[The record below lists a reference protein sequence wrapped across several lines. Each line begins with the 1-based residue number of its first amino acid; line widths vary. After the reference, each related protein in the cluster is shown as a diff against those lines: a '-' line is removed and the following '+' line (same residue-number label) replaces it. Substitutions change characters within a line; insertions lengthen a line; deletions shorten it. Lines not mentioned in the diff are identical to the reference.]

1 MIVTFGIALRIA
13 VMVVAA
19 VVLQVAAIAKLHV
32 LGASPDIVPLLVGA
46 IGLLGGSV
54 AAAVVGFF
62 CGLLLDLALGQPLG
76 SSALVLTAVGYAVGR
91 YREVRDPAHGLI
103 AIPVG
108 AAATAGYVLGT
119 AALSFMLEIGAEVS
133 GIVFREMLITVILN
147 SLVALLVFPI
157 VRRFLRP
164 ALIESTPRRRRRRET
179 APTGP
184 LGLRGLEV

>member
-1 MIVTFGIALRIA
+1 MIVTLGIALRIA
-13 VMVVAA
+13 AFVVLA
-19 VVLQVAAIAKLHV
+19 VVLQVAAVAKLHV
-32 LGASPDIVPLLVGA
+32 LGASPDVIPLLVGA

-54 AAAVVGFF
+54 AAAVVGFA

-103 AIPVG
+103 PIPVG

-119 AALSFMLEIGAEVS
+119 AALSFMLEIRAEVS
-133 GIVFREMLITVILN
+133 GVVFREMLITVLLN
-147 SLVALLVFPI
+147 AIVALLVFPI
-157 VRRFLRP
+157 VRRGLRR
-164 ALIESTPRRRRRRET
+164 ALIESTPRRRRSRET